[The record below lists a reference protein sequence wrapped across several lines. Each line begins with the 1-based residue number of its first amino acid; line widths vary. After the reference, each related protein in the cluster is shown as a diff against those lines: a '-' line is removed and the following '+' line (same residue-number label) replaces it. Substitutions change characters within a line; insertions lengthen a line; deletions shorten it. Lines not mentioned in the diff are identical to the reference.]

1 MATAKATKTS
11 KNTVASVNKKCE
23 ELENIVSRLE
33 ARIVELENNLNSD
46 SSTPSSDDGWKSK
59 LMEVIKI
66 MPDGEYACRKI
77 GL

>member
-1 MATAKATKTS
+1 MATAKTTKTS

-46 SSTPSSDDGWKSK
+46 SSTPSSDDGWKGK

-66 MPDGEYACRKI
+66 MLDGEYACRKI